1 MAIADDTL
9 SFVRSSLQNEE
20 KFMVSVCYILLFW
33 AVCLVF
39 ILLSVS
45 APYGRY
51 SRPGYGFQVPA
62 KLAWFVQELPSF
74 LVPVYLLLFTDCP
87 RAGELKNLVAV
98 GLFLLHYFHRTF
110 IFPFLIKGGKPTPLV
125 PFVMAFIFCLLN
137 GYLQGGYL
145 LRYADLEKNV
155 STVQFFAGA
164 CQGQGQGQTLKF
176 PALAQPSHLC
186 MGVFFVGMATN
197 IYSDHILRSLRKEG
211 EKGYKIPYGGMFEY
225 VSGANFFGEAV
236 EWSGFAIMC
245 GTLPAAAFALFT
257 VCNIGPRAYQ
267 HHRWYL
273 EKFEDYPKNRKAI
286 IPFIL

>member
-1 MAIADDTL
+1 MWDKGWTAAAALGMMLPGD
-9 SFVRSSLQNEE
+9 
-20 KFMVSVCYILLFW
+20 
-33 AVCLVF
+33 
-39 ILLSVS
+39 VS
-45 APYGRY
+45 ASDLAAADAAVNSG
-51 SRPGYGFQVPA
+51 QV
-62 KLAWFVQELPSF
+62 
-74 LVPVYLLLFTDCP
+74 
-87 RAGELKNLVAV
+87 G
-98 GLFLLHYFHRTF
+98 
-110 IFPFLIKGGKPTPLV
+110 
-125 PFVMAFIFCLLN
+125 
-137 GYLQGGYL
+137 
-145 LRYADLEKNV
+145 
-155 STVQFFAGA
+155 
-164 CQGQGQGQTLKF
+164 
-176 PALAQPSHLC
+176 